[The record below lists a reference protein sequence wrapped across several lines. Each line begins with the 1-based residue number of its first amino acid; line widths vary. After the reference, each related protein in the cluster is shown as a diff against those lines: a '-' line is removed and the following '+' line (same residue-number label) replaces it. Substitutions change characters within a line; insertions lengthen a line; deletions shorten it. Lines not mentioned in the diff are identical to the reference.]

1 MHTRKRLVHD
11 IAAIGAALA
20 LISAAQ
26 SAHSADSDFAIE
38 EVLVTAQKRSES
50 IQDVPVAIS
59 SFSAEM
65 AANVGADNIVE
76 IIPMIPGLTGTTA
89 GLATNTWAIRGIS
102 SNDFTAGGEASV
114 GVFIDDAYIGR
125 NVLATGAF
133 FDIDRVEVVKGPQGT
148 LFGRNAAAGAINIVT
163 KKPQDENSLRLG
175 VGMGNEGQQDYSVIG
190 NLAVND
196 DFAVRMSYHG
206 TRFEGLWEEMTFGE
220 EAFSDQDA
228 LRVSALWSPS
238 DSFTA
243 QLTLNYGDAEGNMN
257 GAYNPLFQTV
267 EPGVEFPDQIARST
281 RDLETSETDGA
292 SLRLSWDVN
301 ENLTL
306 TSITDARSY
315 DYSYKSDV
323 DATSDD
329 AFIDAAFA
337 VGTGGSTIEFNQ
349 PDVGQSSF
357 AQEFRLN
364 GSTDS
369 INWFVG
375 LSYFSE
381 DVDERTQLN
390 LIDTAL
396 GLGLLAMDDTATKGK
411 TKAVGVYGD
420 MTWAVNDALSVTA
433 GIRWSE
439 DKKDWCT
446 TSTAGIGLVA
456 VSTDGQV
463 CGDAKWSEI
472 TPRFVVDYAL
482 TEDMMAYASYS
493 KGYKGGG
500 FNSAAGDFVG
510 GDFIGDAVVGFEPET
525 IDAYE
530 LGLKSTALD
539 GRLQFNAAAYLND
552 YQNLQVQTATLAGIL
567 VTNAA
572 EAETQGLELE
582 VNYMPAAGLTLMG
595 NYSSLD
601 TEFTKGDNAGNVLAY
616 APENTF
622 SVGASYVTELS
633 TGTLDWFTM
642 YSWQDEFFFDA
653 TNMLV
658 EDSRGLLGAKVTYRP
673 ASEGWDLALGGEN
686 LTDEDYAV
694 ARTDIGLGES
704 INRGMPRLWKVEF
717 NAYF

>member
-196 DFAVRMSYHG
+196 DFALRMSYHG

-446 TSTAGIGLVA
+446 TSAAGIGLVA

-463 CGDAKWSEI
+463 CGDAKWSEV

-539 GRLQFNAAAYLND
+539 GGLQFNAAAYLND

-633 TGTLDWFTM
+633 SGTLDWFTM

>member
-133 FDIDRVEVVKGPQGT
+133 FEIDRVEVVKGPQGT

-196 DFAVRMSYHG
+196 DFALRMSYHG

-463 CGDAKWSEI
+463 CGDAKWSEV

-633 TGTLDWFTM
+633 SGTLDWFTM

>member
-463 CGDAKWSEI
+463 CGDAKWSEV

>member
-175 VGMGNEGQQDYSVIG
+175 LGMGNEGQQDYSVIG

-196 DFAVRMSYHG
+196 DFALRMSYHG

-463 CGDAKWSEI
+463 CGDAKWSEV

-633 TGTLDWFTM
+633 SGTLDWFTM

>member
-196 DFAVRMSYHG
+196 DFALRMSYHG

-463 CGDAKWSEI
+463 CGDAKWSEV

-633 TGTLDWFTM
+633 SGTLDWFTM

>member
-196 DFAVRMSYHG
+196 DFALRMSYHG

-463 CGDAKWSEI
+463 CGDAKWSEV

-510 GDFIGDAVVGFEPET
+510 GGFIGDAVVGFEPET

-633 TGTLDWFTM
+633 SGTLDWFTM